1 MVYQFSSWICL
12 IAAQTS
18 YCQEAGNGKRIISNG
33 NSTKMV
39 WCSPFKF
46 VLIHYSLWWMQL
58 VVETVSWSQHKN
70 LIFQDRY
77 KATDFYISLW
87 LQQLHSWLAE
97 EALKAWGPWKEDK
110 KFEINENQIPSYTDG
125 QHCSSQQEIIFYSSN
140 INLHDIW
147 LRHNFPPGLT

>member
-12 IAAQTS
+12 IAAQTLC
-18 YCQEAGNGKRIISNG
+18 CQEAGNGKRIFISNG

-39 WCSPFKF
+39 WFSSFKF

-70 LIFQDRY
+70 LIFPDRY

-97 EALKAWGPWKEDK
+97 EALKAWGPWGK
-110 KFEINENQIPSYTDG
+110 KQKVWNKWK
-125 QHCSSQQEIIFYSSN
+125 SN
-140 INLHDIW
+140 TELHW
-147 LRHNFPPGLT
+147 WSTLLLSARNYFLFFKY